1 MRVSICRVW
10 TVRLNTLSVG
20 RKRLH
25 FYDDRQDKPHMNKRE
40 MIDGIASVT
49 GLSKKDS
56 ESALNATFQQITGA
70 LAKGDEVSILGFG
83 SFKVKERAARTGRN
97 PKNGEP
103 IKIKAAKVPSF
114 KPGSLL
120 KESVNAA
127 KKPAKAKKAA
137 KA

>member
-1 MRVSICRVW
+1 
-10 TVRLNTLSVG
+10 
-20 RKRLH
+20 
-25 FYDDRQDKPHMNKRE
+25 MNKKE
-40 MIDGIASVT
+40 LVDGIVSAT

-56 ESALNATFQQITGA
+56 ESAFNATFQQIAGA

-97 PKNGEP
+97 PKSGEP

-120 KESVNAA
+120 KDSVNA
-127 KKPAKAKKAA
+127 KKATKAKKAEKA
-137 KA
+137 K